1 MEASMKW
8 TMTFTNKPRGLKQ
21 KIDYDEEEETDT
33 VDEEEHETM
42 EINWTQMTLT
52 KSTIRFRYG
61 AYGAPKV
68 VQ

>member
-1 MEASMKW
+1 
-8 TMTFTNKPRGLKQ
+8 
-21 KIDYDEEEETDT
+21 
-33 VDEEEHETM
+33 M

-52 KSTIRFRYG
+52 KSTIGFGYG